1 MACISQ
7 RTGPYVPEAVK
18 YPKTSMTRLTVSPLL
33 ANTSIFPEPAVSAI
47 VKLGTTPFAPLLIP
61 EAIGTVL
68 SGTGY
73 TVA

>member
-1 MACISQ
+1 
-7 RTGPYVPEAVK
+7 
-18 YPKTSMTRLTVSPLL
+18 
-33 ANTSIFPEPAVSAI
+33 VSAI
-47 VKLGTTPFAPLLIP
+47 VKLGTTPFAALLIP

>member
-7 RTGPYVPEAVK
+7 RTGPYVPESVK
-18 YPKTSMTRLTVSPLL
+18 YPKTSMTRLTVSPLS

-47 VKLGTTPFAPLLIP
+47 VKLGAMPFAAQLMP
-61 EAIGTVL
+61 EATGTVL